1 MNCYD
6 CTTQDHLTRAA
17 VGVCAD
23 CGAAVC
29 EQHAVVREHHLTR
42 IVTMMREVPV
52 DPPARTLRCTTCDA
66 AYAAADSDDP
76 RGDPPGDPTRRCTGR
91 ATEPIRRPP
100 TDDAAAQRGR
110 RDRSRSPPVRP
121 RRHP

>member
-29 EQHAVVREHHLTR
+29 EHHAVVRQHHLTR
-42 IVTMMREVPV
+42 TVTMMREVPV
-52 DPPARTLRCTTCDA
+52 GPAGPDA
-66 AYAAADSDDP
+66 ALHHL
-76 RGDPPGDPTRRCTGR
+76 RRR
-91 ATEPIRRPP
+91 VRR
-100 TDDAAAQRGR
+100 
-110 RDRSRSPPVRP
+110 RP
-121 RRHP
+121 RRRPRGAAR